1 MLGRCMRMNPPLMFF
16 SVLKSIE
23 PFLFMKVTNEIVI
36 LKDFGMPYVV
46 LLNLEFSLSCLSYGN
61 SHASVLQEGQRFEKS
76 LSQWASSH
84 SRKVMSLLPEALTGR
99 GTAFLSNMGLVICL
113 RLRVTRAVNSRVLV
127 N

>member
-1 MLGRCMRMNPPLMFF
+1 MLGRCMRINLPLMFF
-16 SVLKSIE
+16 SVLKSTE

-36 LKDFGMPYVV
+36 LKDFGMPSVV

-99 GTAFLSNMGLVICL
+99 GTAFLSNMELVICL
-113 RLRVTRAVNSRVLV
+113 RLRVTRAVNSRVFV